1 MPDLYLQIEDSDA
14 MLEGSSEY
22 CEESALAILESGEI
36 IGQKMIPWGS
46 NYSFAAAVQTE
57 AGDETLA
64 IYKPASG
71 ENPLWDFPDGT
82 LYKREVASYRLVR
95 LLGWPMIPPTVIH
108 NGPLG
113 PGSLQLYRHPME
125 PDPVTDSSDFWGT
138 PHPAIEQM
146 VLFDHIANNADRK
159 LSHCLRDRS
168 GRPWGIDHGLTFNV
182 DFKLRTVLWQYV
194 GHPISEQLLV
204 DLARVR
210 ADEATLRT

>member
-71 ENPLWDFPDGT
+71 ENPLWDFPDG
-82 LYKREVASYRLVR
+82 
-95 LLGWPMIPPTVIH
+95 
-108 NGPLG
+108 
-113 PGSLQLYRHPME
+113 
-125 PDPVTDSSDFWGT
+125 
-138 PHPAIEQM
+138 
-146 VLFDHIANNADRK
+146 
-159 LSHCLRDRS
+159 
-168 GRPWGIDHGLTFNV
+168 
-182 DFKLRTVLWQYV
+182 
-194 GHPISEQLLV
+194 
-204 DLARVR
+204 
-210 ADEATLRT
+210 